1 MTAQRF
7 TLLAVLTVI
16 AAAEL
21 PEGISYA
28 LAVVGVITAVFAILP
43 PLVGFVGLLSRKP
56 LDQIRDDMT
65 FAAVASVPI
74 ALLAA
79 LALIIYLVGS

>member
-7 TLLAVLTVI
+7 TLLVVLTAL
-16 AAAEL
+16 AAAKL
-21 PEGISYA
+21 PDGVSYA

-43 PLVGFVGLLSRKP
+43 PLVGFIGLLSHKP

-65 FAAVASVPI
+65 FAAIASVPI

-79 LALIIYLVGS
+79 LALIVYLLAS